1 VSFSRN
7 VLIVP
12 RAGVGSSIQLGSA
25 MGQPGAGRPAVG
37 SQRGAD
43 PVGLVGGEHL
53 LQARAAGRGG
63 QLPQLP
69 VGLHD
74 LGVIPLQELADLARV
89 QAELGAHAVETH
101 VVGQQRVHHLE
112 MDLEGALVVLA
123 GLDEVLPQVRQ
134 GQRGVVHAAEVV
146 PALVDL
152 LPHVPP
158 DLVEVLQERRQHA
171 LQPPGPLA
179 DLAHVGHGQRRAVG
193 VRAAQ
198 AAGDATPWRQRHLLG
213 GELGGPVVAVLVPDQ
228 PHRGEASRPV
238 EVEEPEVLLV
248 LLPERLNRVY
258 VPGRVGVPGLEAGIP
273 LVADELVDGND
284 RGHCVS

>member
-1 VSFSRN
+1 
-7 VLIVP
+7 
-12 RAGVGSSIQLGSA
+12 
-25 MGQPGAGRPAVG
+25 
-37 SQRGAD
+37 
-43 PVGLVGGEHL
+43 
-53 LQARAAGRGG
+53 
-63 QLPQLP
+63 
-69 VGLHD
+69 
-74 LGVIPLQELADLARV
+74 
-89 QAELGAHAVETH
+89 
-101 VVGQQRVHHLE
+101 

-179 DLAHVGHGQRRAVG
+179 DLAHVGHRQRRAVG
-193 VRAAQ
+193 VRAAE
-198 AAGDATPWRQRHLLG
+198 AAGDPAARRQRHLLG
-213 GELGGPVVAVLVPDQ
+213 GQLGGPVVAVLVPDQ
-228 PHRGEASRPV
+228 PHRGQAPRPV

-258 VPGRVGVPGLEAGIP
+258 VPGRVGVTGLEAGIP
-273 LVADELVDGND
+273 LVGNELVDGND